1 MSFESPT
8 PSMENL
14 AMCES
19 LSEVPRSF
27 FPKLLGVLL
36 PGFQLGVCPGVPPQL
51 GQPELANGL
60 AESPKP
66 AGIFR

>member
-1 MSFESPT
+1 
-8 PSMENL
+8 
-14 AMCES
+14 MCES

-27 FPKLLGVLL
+27 FPKLFGVLL